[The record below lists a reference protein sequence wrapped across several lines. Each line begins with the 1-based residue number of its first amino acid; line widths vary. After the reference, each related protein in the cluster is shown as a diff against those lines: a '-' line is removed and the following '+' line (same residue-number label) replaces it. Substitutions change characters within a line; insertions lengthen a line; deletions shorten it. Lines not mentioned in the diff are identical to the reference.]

1 MSNFKDLNN
10 FFKSREYRM
19 IIAADG
25 EPRVSILKDGNI
37 KTENPAG
44 GVAIALDSIAQAT
57 EALYIGR
64 AKNAGEKASLDK
76 NDMMKIKGTNGDYDL
91 KRLFF
96 SDKDVEGYYAGF
108 SNQTLWPLCHIAY
121 EEPKWTDDWFK
132 KYRLVNEKFADAIK
146 KSLRPDEKTFIW
158 IHDYHLALVPHLLG
172 RQKNAVIAMFW
183 HIPWPTWEIF
193 RILPY
198 KNEILKSLL
207 SCDFLA
213 FHRGYQARNFLQTVE
228 RELQTR
234 IDAETQ
240 SVHFEKHVTYV
251 KNLPLGIDVD
261 IVKSMIKNGEP
272 ENGLRRAL
280 KETLNVSEHDHPT
293 DWYFEKYKV
302 IFGADRLDYTKGL
315 RHRLRSLDRFF
326 EKNPQYRNKVIY
338 LGIIAP
344 SRESVPSYQKVRMD
358 VEDMAIDINLK
369 YGNKHWKPIHLLYDT
384 FQRAEIINF
393 YNKADACVVTPLDDG
408 MNLVSKEFVVASSQ
422 AENPGM
428 LVLSQFTGSAIDL
441 T

>member
-228 RELQTR
+228 REL
-234 IDAETQ
+234 
-240 SVHFEKHVTYV
+240 
-251 KNLPLGIDVD
+251 
-261 IVKSMIKNGEP
+261 
-272 ENGLRRAL
+272 
-280 KETLNVSEHDHPT
+280 
-293 DWYFEKYKV
+293 
-302 IFGADRLDYTKGL
+302 
-315 RHRLRSLDRFF
+315 
-326 EKNPQYRNKVIY
+326 
-338 LGIIAP
+338 
-344 SRESVPSYQKVRMD
+344 
-358 VEDMAIDINLK
+358 
-369 YGNKHWKPIHLLYDT
+369 
-384 FQRAEIINF
+384 
-393 YNKADACVVTPLDDG
+393 
-408 MNLVSKEFVVASSQ
+408 
-422 AENPGM
+422 
-428 LVLSQFTGSAIDL
+428 
-441 T
+441 